1 MVNVQKK
8 KQKSRH
14 AHCWI
19 SFICCLLCLIF
30 DVKELKRVAVF
41 CEISIFI
48 LVSPKK
54 EGYTQQKFNGEF
66 LHRLW
71 KVSFPQKRLRIKT
84 LKCISFKLQVPS

>member
-8 KQKSRH
+8 KKKAARRTVGF
-14 AHCWI
+14 I
-19 SFICCLLCLIF
+19 SFAAYFVLFLMLG
-30 DVKELKRVAVF
+30 RVAVF
-41 CEISIFI
+41 CEINIFI

-71 KVSFPQKRLRIKT
+71 KVSFPQK
-84 LKCISFKLQVPS
+84 V